1 MKIQPFGIQ
10 TIKVIIL
17 IILTYYIV
25 DLIPEINHVIYN
37 IIFKSLVIFSL
48 YILLIVLFKP
58 SEDIIKFMKD
68 LWSKFKRV

>member
-17 IILTYYIV
+17 ILLTYYIV

-48 YILLIVLFKP
+48 YSLLIVLFKP

-68 LWSKFKRV
+68 LWSKFKSV